1 MNSEYRIGNEMEG
14 SGRGLIC
21 GVIMALPRVM
31 KGILEAFVTTNWL
44 LA

>member
-21 GVIMALPRVM
+21 GVIMVLARVM
-31 KGILEAFVTTNWL
+31 KILEALVTTNWL